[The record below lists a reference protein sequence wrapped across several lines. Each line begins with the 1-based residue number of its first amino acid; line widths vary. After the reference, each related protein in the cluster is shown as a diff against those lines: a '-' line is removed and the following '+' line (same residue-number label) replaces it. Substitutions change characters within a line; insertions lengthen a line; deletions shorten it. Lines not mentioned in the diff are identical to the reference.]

1 MRWTRS
7 TAWSRLPRPRRADA
21 RRNQA
26 ALLDAAA
33 AVFVRSGVEAPVRDI
48 AAEAGVGTATI
59 YRHFPTRADL
69 IIAVYRHQVEACAKA
84 GPALLA
90 AGPTP
95 YAALGRWIDMFVDFL
110 VTKHGLAAVLRGDS
124 AGFAS
129 LHSWFLDRLVP
140 VCARLLDAAAD
151 AGEIR
156 SDIKAFELMRG
167 VGNLCVGAGDDPAT
181 TPGGWPGC
189 SSPDCASPAYPG
201 RTSPAYPD
209 GKRRERIS
217 PTRQYLCVD
226 EKLRSG
232 PIEAPA
238 DFADAFREHFAP
250 VYRFIARRVG
260 TGLAEDLAAEA
271 FATAYRRRASYDPV
285 RGSVR
290 SWLFG
295 IAANVLRGHWRDE
308 QELLEL
314 DARLTS
320 DGTRSFDTDADS
332 RVAAAALMPRIAGA
346 LAALNPE
353 QRDVLLLHAW
363 ADLSHEEIAAALGI
377 ANGTARSRL
386 SRARA
391 ALRAQL
397 GEFDFT
403 LWTFKENDHA

>member
-1 MRWTRS
+1 
-7 TAWSRLPRPRRADA
+7 
-21 RRNQA
+21 
-26 ALLDAAA
+26 
-33 AVFVRSGVEAPVRDI
+33 
-48 AAEAGVGTATI
+48 
-59 YRHFPTRADL
+59 
-69 IIAVYRHQVEACAKA
+69 
-84 GPALLA
+84 
-90 AGPTP
+90 
-95 YAALGRWIDMFVDFL
+95 
-110 VTKHGLAAVLRGDS
+110 
-124 AGFAS
+124 
-129 LHSWFLDRLVP
+129 
-140 VCARLLDAAAD
+140 
-151 AGEIR
+151 
-156 SDIKAFELMRG
+156 
-167 VGNLCVGAGDDPAT
+167 
-181 TPGGWPGC
+181 
-189 SSPDCASPAYPG
+189 
-201 RTSPAYPD
+201 
-209 GKRRERIS
+209 
-217 PTRQYLCVD
+217 VD

-238 DFADAFREHFAP
+238 DFEDVFREYFAP